1 MWRSTVGCTVTFTL
15 SLLVAPLVA
24 EAQPTG
30 KVYRIGWLTEGVR
43 PVSPSFLEAMRVRG
57 YVDGHNLF
65 IERRH
70 AETRE
75 QLPTLAAELVALKVD
90 LIATSGTP
98 ATRAA
103 QQATMTIPIVFGLSA
118 DPVQSGLVAS
128 WAQPGGNL
136 TGIVSGLYDD
146 KQLEILKA
154 AVPGI
159 VRVAC
164 LCPRNL
170 GNPFSAQITDAARG
184 LGLEL
189 LDIAVSEPNDFDRFF
204 AEARRA
210 GADAVFVCNTAWFL
224 PHLTR
229 LGELAAQSRLPAIG
243 YNRRFTEAGGLL
255 SYAREGGKDGPRIAA
270 TYIDKLL
277 QGAKPGDLPV
287 QQPMQFELV
296 INLKTAKALGLTI
309 PPTLLFQ
316 ADEVI
321 K

>member
-1 MWRSTVGCTVTFTL
+1 M
-15 SLLVAPLVA
+15 
-24 EAQPTG
+24 
-30 KVYRIGWLTEGVR
+30 
-43 PVSPSFLEAMRVRG
+43 SPSFLEAMRVRG